1 MISTSISQ
9 RQLIL
14 EYLAKEIRSAY
25 CCGAEFFDVTFG
37 TKFDFTLKCFFF
49 TSDGNHNFIELTLD
63 LRKKCLVSDLVFFL
77 NFVLST
83 RSVVRNPEQL
93 ASVGAALQMLSPT
106 MRKGIHVSASLLCQ
120 IFEMNEKRGILE
132 DK

>member
-9 RQLIL
+9 RQSIL

-37 TKFDFTLKCFFF
+37 TKFDFTLKCFFS
-49 TSDGNHNFIELTLD
+49 TSENGNYNFIELTLD

-83 RSVVRNPEQL
+83 RSVVRSYKQL

-106 MRKGIHVSASLLCQ
+106 MRKGMHVSASLLCQ
-120 IFEMNEKRGILE
+120 IFERNEERVF
-132 DK
+132 

>member
-9 RQLIL
+9 RQVIL

-25 CCGAEFFDVTFG
+25 CCDAEFFDVTFG
-37 TKFDFTLKCFFF
+37 TKFDFTLKCFFS
-49 TSDGNHNFIELTLD
+49 TSENGNHNFVELTLD

-83 RSVVRNPEQL
+83 RSVVRNSEDL
-93 ASVGAALQMLSPT
+93 ASVGAALQMLNPT
-106 MRKGIHVSASLLCQ
+106 MRKGMYVSASLLCQ
-120 IFEMNEKRGILE
+120 IFEMNEKRE
-132 DK
+132 F

>member
-14 EYLAKEIRSAY
+14 EYLAKEVRSAY

-37 TKFDFTLKCFFF
+37 TKFDFTLKCFFS
-49 TSDGNHNFIELTLD
+49 TSANGNHNFIELTLD

-93 ASVGAALQMLSPT
+93 ASVGAALQMLSPA
-106 MRKGIHVSASLLCQ
+106 MRKGMHVSASLLCQ
-120 IFEMNEKRGILE
+120 IFEMNEKRGF
-132 DK
+132 

>member
-14 EYLAKEIRSAY
+14 EYLAKEISSAY

-49 TSDGNHNFIELTLD
+49 TSESGNHNFIELTLD

-77 NFVLST
+77 NFVLSS

-93 ASVGAALQMLSPT
+93 ASVGAALQMLSPA
-106 MRKGIHVSASLLCQ
+106 MRKGMHVSASLLCQ
-120 IFEMNEKRGILE
+120 IFEMNEKKGF
-132 DK
+132 

>member
-9 RQLIL
+9 RQSIL
-14 EYLAKEIRSAY
+14 DYLAKEIRSSY

-49 TSDGNHNFIELTLD
+49 TSENGKNNFIELTLD

-83 RSVVRNPEQL
+83 RSVVRKPEQL
-93 ASVGAALQMLSPT
+93 ASVGAALQMLKPT
-106 MRKGIHVSASLLCQ
+106 MRKGMHVSASLLCQ
-120 IFEMNEKRGILE
+120 IFEMDENKGF
-132 DK
+132 

>member
-37 TKFDFTLKCFFF
+37 TKFDFTLKCFLF
-49 TSDGNHNFIELTLD
+49 TSDGNHNFVELTLD
-63 LRKKCLVSDLVFFL
+63 LRRKCLVSDLVFFL

-83 RSVVRNPEQL
+83 RSVTRDPEQL
-93 ASVGAALQMLSPT
+93 RSVGAALSMLKV
-106 MRKGIHVSASLLCQ
+106 KGTHISASLLCQ
-120 IFEMNEKRGILE
+120 IFEMNEKRCILE